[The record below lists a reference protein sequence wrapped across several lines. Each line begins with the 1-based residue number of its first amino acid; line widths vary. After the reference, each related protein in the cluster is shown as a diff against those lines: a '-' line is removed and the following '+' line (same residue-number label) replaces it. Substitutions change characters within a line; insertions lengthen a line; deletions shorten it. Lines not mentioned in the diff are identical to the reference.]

1 MNNTGIMIHKI
12 IYYNMLD
19 VVENGMS
26 ERNLAVAKNNSAVTV

>member
-1 MNNTGIMIHKI
+1 MNNPGIMICKI